1 MKKQSGFSLLE
12 VMVVL
17 VIIGMIMSIV
27 APNIMG
33 NQEQAAI
40 DKANLDIT
48 QIESAMKIYKLQNKR
63 YPTTEQGLEALVEKT
78 TIDPVPKRFPD
89 GGFLDKLPLDPWDN
103 PYQLV
108 SPGEIG
114 KIDIFSMGPDGEV
127 GTEDDIGNWRDEE
140 DR

>member
-17 VIIGMIMSIV
+17 VIIGMILSIV

-40 DKANLDIT
+40 DKASLDIT

-89 GGFLDKLPLDPWDN
+89 GGFINELPLDPWDN

-140 DR
+140 ER